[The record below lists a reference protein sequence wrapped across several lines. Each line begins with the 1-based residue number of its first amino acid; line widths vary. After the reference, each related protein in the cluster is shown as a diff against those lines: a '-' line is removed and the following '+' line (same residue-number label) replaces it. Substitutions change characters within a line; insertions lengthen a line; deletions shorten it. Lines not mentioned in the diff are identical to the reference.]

1 MHDLIYKYKVAPKP
15 GLDTWLAFRSGKVAM
30 AMEGVYMLSSLQ
42 EQTGLEFAG
51 APVPQ
56 FGPIPG
62 TWAGSHLLAQPD
74 GISPE
79 RSRAAW
85 RLMRYISDH
94 SLMWGVG
101 GQVPA
106 RNEVRDSAPFKALAV
121 QSQFAR
127 ELPYV
132 HYEPLI
138 PKDNSLFQF
147 VDPAIEAVLLN
158 LQTPQ
163 QAMSDAQRRVNQLL
177 ERP

>member
-1 MHDLIYKYKVAPKP
+1 
-15 GLDTWLAFRSGKVAM
+15 
-30 AMEGVYMLSSLQ
+30 MLNSLQ
-42 EQTGLEFAG
+42 EQTGLQFAG

-56 FGPIPG
+56 FGPVQA

-74 GISPE
+74 GISLE
-79 RSRAAW
+79 RSKAAW

-94 SLMWGVG
+94 SLTWGIG

-106 RNEVRDSAPFKALAV
+106 RVDVRRSPAFQALQV

-138 PKDNSLFQF
+138 PKDNSIFQF
-147 VDPAIEAVLLN
+147 VDPAVESVLLD

-163 QAMSDAQRRVNQLL
+163 QAMSDAQRRVDQVL